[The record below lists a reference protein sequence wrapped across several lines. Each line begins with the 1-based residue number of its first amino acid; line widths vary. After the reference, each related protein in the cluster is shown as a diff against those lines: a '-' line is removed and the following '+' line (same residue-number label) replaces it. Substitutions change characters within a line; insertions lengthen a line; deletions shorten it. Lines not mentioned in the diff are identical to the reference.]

1 MQLNVL
7 DDLTEA
13 MKALD
18 GSSPWVIARSVS
30 CCWGVCRF
38 FRAGAS
44 IWMIVLDTLLI
55 HGPVLIL
62 QSLQVATNMHP
73 ACPNKIVCKLLA
85 PTDPIRE
92 KRRFLAVGTL
102 RAAQDN
108 EALLVTQV
116 IRKW

>member
-1 MQLNVL
+1 
-7 DDLTEA
+7 
-13 MKALD
+13 
-18 GSSPWVIARSVS
+18 
-30 CCWGVCRF
+30 
-38 FRAGAS
+38 
-44 IWMIVLDTLLI
+44 MIVLDTLLI

-116 IRKW
+116 IKFWFSWINFSNTALLGVQKANVFARK